1 MRLTRPTLS
10 PPVIVTCET
19 KDLPGNLFNTNLKND
34 ITSVMGGESLAVGQF
49 LLVPQSFG
57 YVEISMYI
65 FEFFQHQFYIFFL
78 PNFIEVFIWE
88 RRFRV
93 TYVFIMTRTI

>member
-19 KDLPGNLFNTNLKND
+19 KDLPGHLFNTNLKND
-34 ITSVMGGESLAVGQF
+34 ITSVSGGESLAVGQF

-57 YVEISMYI
+57 YVIIVKPYLCSDR
-65 FEFFQHQFYIFFL
+65 FYFYNLLSIL
-78 PNFIEVFIWE
+78 
-88 RRFRV
+88 
-93 TYVFIMTRTI
+93 